1 LISYLRDNVV
11 GNHQEYLIKTVYG
24 EKPLF
29 YADYTASG
37 KALKFLEDYISSEIL
52 PMYANTHTQ
61 QSGTG
66 KQSNNA
72 REEARAIIKR
82 VCGANEDDALV
93 FTGTGTTVGKGIV

>member
-1 LISYLRDNVV
+1 
-11 GNHQEYLIKTVYG
+11 
-24 EKPLF
+24 
-29 YADYTASG
+29 
-37 KALKFLEDYISSEIL
+37 
-52 PMYANTHTQ
+52 MYANTHTE

-93 FTGTGTTVGKGIV
+93 FSGTGTTSAVNTLVSKLRIREICESVASLKEKTE